1 MRRAPVQKKRYDL
14 EHAAELKSVNPDDV
28 LAVWE
33 RWKLFHWNGSGR
45 TPVLTSSRDT
55 DIRRG
60 IHKFGVKRCLD
71 AVEGITFSEWHMGDN
86 PAGKK
91 YVSLDLIF
99 REEWR
104 VNKFVRSLAEA
115 KRNGYISP

>member
-1 MRRAPVQKKRYDL
+1 MRRAPVQKKRYDV
-14 EHAAELKSVNPDDV
+14 EHAAELKSVSENDV
-28 LAVWE
+28 LVVWE

-45 TPVLTSSRDT
+45 VPVLTDSRNT

-60 IHKFGVKRCLD
+60 IHKFGVKRCLE

-91 YVSLDLIF
+91 YVSLDLIL

-104 VNKFVRSLAEA
+104 VNKFAKSLAEA